1 MLYYDK
7 GCAALRPHLFQQE
20 GMIAMKKRFLA
31 ALMAVLMLGA
41 VTGCSENGGSGDAGN
56 SDKIRIGGLAP
67 LTGDAS
73 SYGVAVNNGVLMAV
87 EDINADGGING
98 KQIEYIY
105 YDEKGDATEAVNA
118 YNKLVQNDQVVAIIG
133 DVTTKPTLAVAQQS
147 QQDNIPI
154 ITASATAAE
163 VTTTGPNIFRACFT
177 DPFQGELMASYA
189 SEKLGASTVAVLY
202 DMADDYSSGIAEAFV
217 AKAGELGMTV
227 VAEEKYQDGDVDF
240 KSQLTNIKGQNP
252 DVLFLPVYY
261 EDLRLISA
269 QANEVG
275 VTATLCGADGWD
287 SVLTDNFD
295 SSVLD
300 GGVFCSQYSTES
312 TDERVQNFISTYKEK
327 YEMDPNMFAVLAYD
341 ATYMMATAIEN
352 AGSTDSQAIIDAMAA
367 LEYDGLT
374 GHMTFDADRNPQKS
388 AVIVSIQDN
397 AYKFVENYNPEA

>member
-1 MLYYDK
+1 
-7 GCAALRPHLFQQE
+7 
-20 GMIAMKKRFLA
+20 MKKRILA
-31 ALMAVLMLGA
+31 ALMALAMLGA
-41 VTGCSENGGSGDAGN
+41 FSGCSNTGDGGSASGG
-56 SDKIRIGGLAP
+56 SDSDTIRIGGLAP
-67 LTGDAS
+67 LTGDAA
-73 SYGVAVNNGVLMAV
+73 SYGVAVNNAIQMAV
-87 EDINADGGING
+87 EDINANGGIDG

-105 YDEKGDATEAVNA
+105 YDEKGDTTEATNA
-118 YNKLVQNDQVVAIIG
+118 YNKLVQDDKVVAIIG
-133 DVTTKPTLAVAQQS
+133 DVTTKPTLAVAQTS

-154 ITASATAAE
+154 ITATATAAE
-163 VTTTGPNIFRACFT
+163 VTLTGSNIFRACFT

-189 SEKLGASTVAVLY
+189 SEKLGATKVAVLS

-217 AKAGELGMTV
+217 AKAEELGMQV
-227 VAEEKYQDGDVDF
+227 VADEKYQDGDVDF

-269 QANEVG
+269 QAKEVG
-275 VTATLCGADGWD
+275 VTAQLCGADGWD

-295 SSVLD
+295 SSVLN

-312 TDERVQNFISTYKEK
+312 TDERVQSFISAYKEK

-341 ATYMMATAIEN
+341 ATNMMAQAISD

-374 GHMTFDADRNPQKS
+374 GHMTFDEDRNPQKS

-397 AYKFVENYNPEA
+397 VYKFVENYDPEA

>member
-1 MLYYDK
+1 M
-7 GCAALRPHLFQQE
+7 AL
-20 GMIAMKKRFLA
+20 A
-31 ALMAVLMLGA
+31 MLGA
-41 VTGCSENGGSGDAGN
+41 FSGCSNTGDGGSASGG
-56 SDKIRIGGLAP
+56 SDSDTIRIGGLAP
-67 LTGDAS
+67 LTGDAA
-73 SYGVAVNNGVLMAV
+73 SYGVAVNNAIQMAV
-87 EDINADGGING
+87 EDINANGGIDG

-105 YDEKGDATEAVNA
+105 YDEKGDTTEATNA
-118 YNKLVQNDQVVAIIG
+118 YNKLVQDDKVVAIIG
-133 DVTTKPTLAVAQQS
+133 DVTTKPTLAVAQTS

-154 ITASATAAE
+154 ITATATAAE
-163 VTTTGPNIFRACFT
+163 VTLTGPNIFRACFT

-189 SEKLGASTVAVLY
+189 SEKLGATKVAVLS

-217 AKAGELGMTV
+217 AKAEELGMQV
-227 VAEEKYQDGDVDF
+227 VADEKYQDGDVDF

-269 QANEVG
+269 QAKEVG
-275 VTATLCGADGWD
+275 VTAQLCGADGWD

-295 SSVLD
+295 SSVLN

-312 TDERVQNFISTYKEK
+312 TDERVQSFISAYKEK

-341 ATYMMATAIEN
+341 ATNMMAQAISD

-374 GHMTFDADRNPQKS
+374 GRMTFDEDRNPQKS

-397 AYKFVENYNPEA
+397 AYKFVENYDPEA

>member
-1 MLYYDK
+1 M
-7 GCAALRPHLFQQE
+7 AL
-20 GMIAMKKRFLA
+20 A
-31 ALMAVLMLGA
+31 MLGA
-41 VTGCSENGGSGDAGN
+41 FSGCSNTGDGGSASGG
-56 SDKIRIGGLAP
+56 SDSDTIRIGGLAP
-67 LTGDAS
+67 LTGDAA
-73 SYGVAVNNGVLMAV
+73 SYGVAVNNAIQMAV
-87 EDINADGGING
+87 EDINANGGIDG
-98 KQIEYIY
+98 KQIKYIY
-105 YDEKGDATEAVNA
+105 YDEKGDTTEATNA
-118 YNKLVQNDQVVAIIG
+118 YNKLVQGDKVVAIIG
-133 DVTTKPTLAVAQQS
+133 DVTTKPTLAVAQTS

-154 ITASATAAE
+154 ITATATAAE
-163 VTTTGPNIFRACFT
+163 VTLTGPNIFRACFT

-189 SEKLGASTVAVLY
+189 SEKLGATKVAVLS

-217 AKAGELGMTV
+217 AKAEELGMQV
-227 VAEEKYQDGDVDF
+227 VADEKYQDGDVDF

-269 QANEVG
+269 QAKEVG
-275 VTATLCGADGWD
+275 VTAQLCGADGWD

-312 TDERVQNFISTYKEK
+312 TDERVQNFISAYKEK

-341 ATYMMATAIEN
+341 ATNMMAQAISD

-374 GHMTFDADRNPQKS
+374 GRMTFDEDRNPQKS

-397 AYKFVENYNPEA
+397 AYKFVENYDPEA

>member
-1 MLYYDK
+1 
-7 GCAALRPHLFQQE
+7 
-20 GMIAMKKRFLA
+20 MKKRILA
-31 ALMAVLMLGA
+31 ALMALAMLGA
-41 VTGCSENGGSGDAGN
+41 FSGCSNTGDGGSASGG
-56 SDKIRIGGLAP
+56 SDSDTIRIGGLAP
-67 LTGDAS
+67 LTGDAA
-73 SYGVAVNNGVLMAV
+73 SYGVAVNNAIQMAV
-87 EDINADGGING
+87 EDINANGGIDG

-105 YDEKGDATEAVNA
+105 YDEKGDTTEATNA
-118 YNKLVQNDQVVAIIG
+118 YNKLVQDDKVVAIIG
-133 DVTTKPTLAVAQQS
+133 DVTTKPTLAVAQTS

-154 ITASATAAE
+154 ITATATAAE
-163 VTTTGPNIFRACFT
+163 VTLTGPNIFRACFT

-189 SEKLGASTVAVLY
+189 SEKLGATKVAVLS

-217 AKAGELGMTV
+217 AKAEELGMQV
-227 VAEEKYQDGDVDF
+227 VADEKYQDGDVDF

-269 QANEVG
+269 QAKEVG
-275 VTATLCGADGWD
+275 VTAQLCGADGWD

-295 SSVLD
+295 SSVLN

-341 ATYMMATAIEN
+341 ATNMMAQAISD

-374 GHMTFDADRNPQKS
+374 GRMTFDEDRNPQKS

-397 AYKFVENYNPEA
+397 VYKFVENYDPEA

>member
-1 MLYYDK
+1 
-7 GCAALRPHLFQQE
+7 
-20 GMIAMKKRFLA
+20 MKKRILA
-31 ALMAVLMLGA
+31 ALMALAMLGA
-41 VTGCSENGGSGDAGN
+41 FSGCSNTGDGGSASGG
-56 SDKIRIGGLAP
+56 SDSDTIRIGGLAP
-67 LTGDAS
+67 LTGDAA
-73 SYGVAVNNGVLMAV
+73 SYGVAVNNAIQMAV
-87 EDINADGGING
+87 EDINANGGIDG

-105 YDEKGDATEAVNA
+105 YDEKGDTTEATNA
-118 YNKLVQNDQVVAIIG
+118 YNKLVQDDKVVAIIG
-133 DVTTKPTLAVAQQS
+133 DVTTKPTLAVAQTS

-154 ITASATAAE
+154 ITATATAAE
-163 VTTTGPNIFRACFT
+163 VTLTGPNIFRACFT
-177 DPFQGELMASYA
+177 DPFQGELMAFYA
-189 SEKLGASTVAVLY
+189 SEKLGATKVAVLS

-217 AKAGELGMTV
+217 AKAEELGMQV
-227 VAEEKYQDGDVDF
+227 VADEKYQDGDVDF

-269 QANEVG
+269 QAKEVG
-275 VTATLCGADGWD
+275 VTAQLCGADGWD

-295 SSVLD
+295 SSVLN

-341 ATYMMATAIEN
+341 ATNMMAQAISD

-374 GHMTFDADRNPQKS
+374 GHMTFDEDRNPQKS

-397 AYKFVENYNPEA
+397 VYKFVENYDPEA

>member
-1 MLYYDK
+1 M
-7 GCAALRPHLFQQE
+7 AL
-20 GMIAMKKRFLA
+20 A
-31 ALMAVLMLGA
+31 MLGA
-41 VTGCSENGGSGDAGN
+41 FSGCSNTGDGGSASGG
-56 SDKIRIGGLAP
+56 SDSDTIRIGGLAP
-67 LTGDAS
+67 LTGDAA
-73 SYGVAVNNGVLMAV
+73 SYGVAVNNAIQMAV
-87 EDINADGGING
+87 EDINANGGIDG

-105 YDEKGDATEAVNA
+105 YDEKGDTTEATNA
-118 YNKLVQNDQVVAIIG
+118 YNKLVQGDKVVAIIG
-133 DVTTKPTLAVAQQS
+133 DVTTKPTLAVAQTS

-154 ITASATAAE
+154 ITATATAAE
-163 VTTTGPNIFRACFT
+163 VTLTGPNIFRACFT

-189 SEKLGASTVAVLY
+189 SEKLGATKVAVLS

-217 AKAGELGMTV
+217 AKAEELGMQV
-227 VAEEKYQDGDVDF
+227 VADEKYQDGDVDF
-240 KSQLTNIKGQNP
+240 KSQLTNIKSQNP

-269 QANEVG
+269 QAKEVG
-275 VTATLCGADGWD
+275 VTAQLCGADGWD

-295 SSVLD
+295 SSVLN

-312 TDERVQNFISTYKEK
+312 TDERVQNFISAYKEK

-341 ATYMMATAIEN
+341 ATNMMAQAISD

-374 GHMTFDADRNPQKS
+374 GHMTFDEDRNPQKS

-397 AYKFVENYNPEA
+397 AYKFVENYDPEA

>member
-1 MLYYDK
+1 M
-7 GCAALRPHLFQQE
+7 AL
-20 GMIAMKKRFLA
+20 A
-31 ALMAVLMLGA
+31 MLGA
-41 VTGCSENGGSGDAGN
+41 FSGCSNTGDGGSASGG
-56 SDKIRIGGLAP
+56 SDSDTIRIGGLAP
-67 LTGDAS
+67 LTGDAA
-73 SYGVAVNNGVLMAV
+73 SYGVAVNNAIQMAV
-87 EDINADGGING
+87 EDINANGGIDG

-105 YDEKGDATEAVNA
+105 YDEKGDTTEATNA
-118 YNKLVQNDQVVAIIG
+118 YNKLVQDDKVVAIIG
-133 DVTTKPTLAVAQQS
+133 DVTTKPTLAVAQTS

-154 ITASATAAE
+154 ITATATAAE
-163 VTTTGPNIFRACFT
+163 VTLTGPNIFRACFT

-189 SEKLGASTVAVLY
+189 SEKLGATKVAVLS

-217 AKAGELGMTV
+217 AKAEELGMQV
-227 VAEEKYQDGDVDF
+227 VADEKYQDGDVDF

-269 QANEVG
+269 QAKEVG
-275 VTATLCGADGWD
+275 VTAQLCGADGWD

-295 SSVLD
+295 SSVLN

-312 TDERVQNFISTYKEK
+312 TDERVQNFISAYKEK

-341 ATYMMATAIEN
+341 ATNMMAQAISD

-374 GHMTFDADRNPQKS
+374 GHMTFDEDRNPQKS
-388 AVIVSIQDN
+388 AVIVSIQDD
-397 AYKFVENYNPEA
+397 AYKFVENYDPEA

>member
-1 MLYYDK
+1 M
-7 GCAALRPHLFQQE
+7 AL
-20 GMIAMKKRFLA
+20 A
-31 ALMAVLMLGA
+31 MLGA
-41 VTGCSENGGSGDAGN
+41 FSGCSNTGDGGSASGG
-56 SDKIRIGGLAP
+56 SDSDTIRIGGLAP
-67 LTGDAS
+67 LTGDAA
-73 SYGVAVNNGVLMAV
+73 SYGVAVNNAIQMAV
-87 EDINADGGING
+87 EDINANGGIDG
-98 KQIEYIY
+98 KQIKYIY
-105 YDEKGDATEAVNA
+105 YDEKGDTTEATNA
-118 YNKLVQNDQVVAIIG
+118 YNKLVQDDKVVAIIG
-133 DVTTKPTLAVAQQS
+133 DVTTKPTLAVAQTS

-154 ITASATAAE
+154 ITATATAAE
-163 VTTTGPNIFRACFT
+163 VTLTGPNIFRACFT

-189 SEKLGASTVAVLY
+189 SEKLGATKVAVLS

-217 AKAGELGMTV
+217 AKAEELGMQV
-227 VAEEKYQDGDVDF
+227 VADEKYQDGDVDF

-269 QANEVG
+269 QAKEVG
-275 VTATLCGADGWD
+275 VTAQLCGADGWD

-295 SSVLD
+295 SSVLN

-312 TDERVQNFISTYKEK
+312 TDERVQNFISAYKEK

-341 ATYMMATAIEN
+341 ATNMMAQAISD

-374 GHMTFDADRNPQKS
+374 GHMTFDEDRNPQKS

-397 AYKFVENYNPEA
+397 AYKFVENYDPEA

>member
-1 MLYYDK
+1 M
-7 GCAALRPHLFQQE
+7 AL
-20 GMIAMKKRFLA
+20 A
-31 ALMAVLMLGA
+31 MLGA
-41 VTGCSENGGSGDAGN
+41 FSGCSNTGDGGSASGG
-56 SDKIRIGGLAP
+56 SDSDTIRIGGLAP
-67 LTGDAS
+67 LTGDAA
-73 SYGVAVNNGVLMAV
+73 SYGVAVNNAIQMAV
-87 EDINADGGING
+87 EDINANGGIDG

-105 YDEKGDATEAVNA
+105 YDEKGDTTEATNA
-118 YNKLVQNDQVVAIIG
+118 YNKLVQDDKVVAIIG
-133 DVTTKPTLAVAQQS
+133 DVTTKPTLAVAQTS

-154 ITASATAAE
+154 ITATATAAE
-163 VTTTGPNIFRACFT
+163 VTLTGPNIFRACFT

-189 SEKLGASTVAVLY
+189 SEKLGATKVAVLS

-217 AKAGELGMTV
+217 AKAEELGMQV
-227 VAEEKYQDGDVDF
+227 VADEKYQDGDVDF
-240 KSQLTNIKGQNP
+240 KSQLTNIKSQNP

-269 QANEVG
+269 QAKEVG
-275 VTATLCGADGWD
+275 VTAQLCGADGWD

-295 SSVLD
+295 SSVLN

-312 TDERVQNFISTYKEK
+312 TDERVQNFISAYKEK

-341 ATYMMATAIEN
+341 ATNMMAQAISD

-374 GHMTFDADRNPQKS
+374 GHMTFDEDRNPQKS

-397 AYKFVENYNPEA
+397 AYKFVENYDPEA

>member
-1 MLYYDK
+1 
-7 GCAALRPHLFQQE
+7 
-20 GMIAMKKRFLA
+20 MKKRILA
-31 ALMAVLMLGA
+31 ALMALAMLGA
-41 VTGCSENGGSGDAGN
+41 FSGCSNTGDGGSASGG
-56 SDKIRIGGLAP
+56 SDSDTIRIGGLAP
-67 LTGDAS
+67 LTGDAA
-73 SYGVAVNNGVLMAV
+73 SYGVAVNNAIQMAV
-87 EDINADGGING
+87 EDINANGGIDG

-105 YDEKGDATEAVNA
+105 YDEKGDTTEATNA
-118 YNKLVQNDQVVAIIG
+118 YNKLVQDDKVVAIIG
-133 DVTTKPTLAVAQQS
+133 DVTTKPTLAVAQTS

-154 ITASATAAE
+154 ITATATAAE
-163 VTTTGPNIFRACFT
+163 VTLTGPNIFRACFT

-189 SEKLGASTVAVLY
+189 SEKLGATKVAVLS

-217 AKAGELGMTV
+217 AKAEELGMQV
-227 VAEEKYQDGDVDF
+227 VADEKYQDGDVDF

-269 QANEVG
+269 QAKEVG
-275 VTATLCGADGWD
+275 VTAQLCGADGWD

-295 SSVLD
+295 SSVLN

-341 ATYMMATAIEN
+341 ATNMMAQAISD

-374 GHMTFDADRNPQKS
+374 GHMTFDEDRNPKKS

-397 AYKFVENYNPEA
+397 VYKFVENYDPEA

>member
-1 MLYYDK
+1 
-7 GCAALRPHLFQQE
+7 
-20 GMIAMKKRFLA
+20 MKKRILA

-41 VTGCSENGGSGDAGN
+41 FSGCSESGDSGDAGS
-56 SDKIRIGGLAP
+56 SDTIRIGGLAP

-73 SYGVAVNNGVLMAV
+73 SYGVAVNNGIQMAV
-87 EDINADGGING
+87 EDINAAGGIDG
-98 KQIEYIY
+98 KQIDYIY

-163 VTTTGPNIFRACFT
+163 VTLTGPNIFRACFT
-177 DPFQGELMASYA
+177 DPFQGQLMASYA

-202 DMADDYSSGIAEAFV
+202 DMADDYSSGIAKAFV
-217 AKAGELGMTV
+217 EKAAELGMTV

-295 SSVLD
+295 SSVLN

-327 YEMDPNMFAVLAYD
+327 YEIDPNMFAVLAYD
-341 ATYMMATAIEN
+341 ATYMMATAIDN
-352 AGSTDSQAIIDAMAA
+352 ADSTDSQAIIDAMAA

-397 AYKFVENYNPEA
+397 AYKFVENYNPEQ

>member
-1 MLYYDK
+1 
-7 GCAALRPHLFQQE
+7 
-20 GMIAMKKRFLA
+20 MKKRILA
-31 ALMAVLMLGA
+31 ALMALAMLGA
-41 VTGCSENGGSGDAGN
+41 FSGCSNTGDGGSVSGG
-56 SDKIRIGGLAP
+56 SDSDTIRIGGLAP
-67 LTGDAS
+67 LTGDAA
-73 SYGVAVNNGVLMAV
+73 SYGVAVNNAIQMAV
-87 EDINADGGING
+87 EDINANGGIDG

-105 YDEKGDATEAVNA
+105 YDEKGDTTEATNA
-118 YNKLVQNDQVVAIIG
+118 YNKLVQDDKVVAIIG
-133 DVTTKPTLAVAQQS
+133 DVTTKPTLAVAQTS

-154 ITASATAAE
+154 ITATATAAE
-163 VTTTGPNIFRACFT
+163 VTLTGPNIFRACFT

-189 SEKLGASTVAVLY
+189 SEKLGATKVAVLS

-217 AKAGELGMTV
+217 AKAEELGMQV
-227 VAEEKYQDGDVDF
+227 VADEKYQDGDVDF

-269 QANEVG
+269 QAKEVG
-275 VTATLCGADGWD
+275 VTAQLCGADGWD

-295 SSVLD
+295 SSVLN

-312 TDERVQNFISTYKEK
+312 TDERVQSFISAYKEK

-341 ATYMMATAIEN
+341 ATNMMAQAISD

-374 GHMTFDADRNPQKS
+374 GRMTFDEDRNPQKS

-397 AYKFVENYNPEA
+397 AYKFVENYDPEA

>member
-1 MLYYDK
+1 
-7 GCAALRPHLFQQE
+7 
-20 GMIAMKKRFLA
+20 MKKRILA
-31 ALMAVLMLGA
+31 ALMAVMMLGA
-41 VTGCSENGGSGDAGN
+41 FSGCSNDSGSADAGD
-56 SDKIRIGGLAP
+56 SDTIRIGGLAP

-73 SYGVAVNNGVLMAV
+73 SYGVAVNNGIQMAI
-87 EDINADGGING
+87 EDINADGGIGG

-118 YNKLVQNDQVVAIIG
+118 YNKLVQDDKVVAIIG

-163 VTTTGPNIFRACFT
+163 VTLTGPNIFRACFT

-189 SEKLGASTVAVLY
+189 AEKLGASTVAVLY

-217 AKAGELGMTV
+217 AKAGELGLTV

-327 YEMDPNMFAVLAYD
+327 YEIDPNMFAVLAYD

-374 GHMTFDADRNPQKS
+374 GHMTFDENRNPQKS

-397 AYKFVENYNPEA
+397 AYKFVENYDPEQ

>member
-1 MLYYDK
+1 
-7 GCAALRPHLFQQE
+7 
-20 GMIAMKKRFLA
+20 MKKRILA
-31 ALMAVLMLGA
+31 ALMAVMMLGA
-41 VTGCSENGGSGDAGN
+41 FSGCSNDGGSADAGD
-56 SDKIRIGGLAP
+56 SDTIRIGGLAP

-73 SYGVAVNNGVLMAV
+73 SYGVAVNNGIQMAI
-87 EDINADGGING
+87 EDINADGGIGG

-118 YNKLVQNDQVVAIIG
+118 YNKLVQDDKVVAIIG

-163 VTTTGPNIFRACFT
+163 VTLTGPNIFRACFT

-189 SEKLGASTVAVLY
+189 AEKLGASTVAVLY

-217 AKAGELGMTV
+217 AKAGELGLTV

-240 KSQLTNIKGQNP
+240 KSQLTNVKGQNP

-261 EDLRLISA
+261 EDLRLIAA

-275 VTATLCGADGWD
+275 VTSTLCGADGWD

-327 YEMDPNMFAVLAYD
+327 YEIDPNMFAVLAYD

-374 GHMTFDADRNPQKS
+374 GHMTFDEDRNPQKS

-397 AYKFVENYNPEA
+397 AYKFVENYDPEQ

>member
-1 MLYYDK
+1 
-7 GCAALRPHLFQQE
+7 
-20 GMIAMKKRFLA
+20 MKKRFLA

-56 SDKIRIGGLAP
+56 SDTIRIGGLAP

-73 SYGVAVNNGVLMAV
+73 SYGVAVNNGIQMAV

-98 KQIEYIY
+98 KQIQYIY
-105 YDEKGDATEAVNA
+105 YDEKGDPTEAVNA

-163 VTTTGPNIFRACFT
+163 VTLTGPNIFRACFT

-295 SSVLD
+295 SSVLN

-312 TDERVQNFISTYKEK
+312 TDERVQDFISTYKEK
-327 YEMDPNMFAVLAYD
+327 YEIDPNMFAVLAYD

-374 GHMTFDADRNPQKS
+374 GHMTFDEERNPQKS

-397 AYKFVENYNPEA
+397 AYKFVENYDPEA

>member
-1 MLYYDK
+1 
-7 GCAALRPHLFQQE
+7 
-20 GMIAMKKRFLA
+20 MKKRILA
-31 ALMAVLMLGA
+31 ALMALAMLGA
-41 VTGCSENGGSGDAGN
+41 FSGCSNTGDGGSASGG
-56 SDKIRIGGLAP
+56 SDSDTIRIGGLAP
-67 LTGDAS
+67 LTGDAA
-73 SYGVAVNNGVLMAV
+73 SYGVAVNNAIQMAV
-87 EDINADGGING
+87 EDINANGGIDG

-105 YDEKGDATEAVNA
+105 YDEKGDTTEATNA
-118 YNKLVQNDQVVAIIG
+118 YNKLVQDDKVVAIIG
-133 DVTTKPTLAVAQQS
+133 DVTTKPTLAVAQTS

-154 ITASATAAE
+154 ITATATAAE
-163 VTTTGPNIFRACFT
+163 VTLTGPNIFRACFT

-189 SEKLGASTVAVLY
+189 SEKLGATKVAVLS

-217 AKAGELGMTV
+217 AKAEELGMQV
-227 VAEEKYQDGDVDF
+227 VADEKYQDGDVDF

-269 QANEVG
+269 QAKEVG
-275 VTATLCGADGWD
+275 VTAQLCGADGWD

-295 SSVLD
+295 SSVLN

-312 TDERVQNFISTYKEK
+312 TDERVQNFISAYKEK

-341 ATYMMATAIEN
+341 ATNMMAQAISD
-352 AGSTDSQAIIDAMAA
+352 ADSTDSQAIIDAMAA

-374 GHMTFDADRNPQKS
+374 GHMTFDEDRNPKKS

-397 AYKFVENYNPEA
+397 AYKFVENYDPEA

>member
-1 MLYYDK
+1 M
-7 GCAALRPHLFQQE
+7 AL
-20 GMIAMKKRFLA
+20 A
-31 ALMAVLMLGA
+31 MLGA
-41 VTGCSENGGSGDAGN
+41 FSGCSNTGDGGSASGG
-56 SDKIRIGGLAP
+56 SDSDTIRIGGLAP
-67 LTGDAS
+67 LTGDAA
-73 SYGVAVNNGVLMAV
+73 SYGVAVNNAIQMAV
-87 EDINADGGING
+87 EDINANGGIDG

-105 YDEKGDATEAVNA
+105 YDEKGDTTEATNA
-118 YNKLVQNDQVVAIIG
+118 YNKLVQDDKVVAIIG
-133 DVTTKPTLAVAQQS
+133 DVTTKPTLAVAQTS

-154 ITASATAAE
+154 ITATATAAE
-163 VTTTGPNIFRACFT
+163 VTLTGPNIFRACFT

-189 SEKLGASTVAVLY
+189 SEKLGATKVAVLS

-217 AKAGELGMTV
+217 AKAEELGMQV
-227 VAEEKYQDGDVDF
+227 VADEKYQDGDVDF

-269 QANEVG
+269 QAKEVG
-275 VTATLCGADGWD
+275 VTAQLCGADGWD

-295 SSVLD
+295 SSVLN

-341 ATYMMATAIEN
+341 ATNMMAQAISD

-374 GHMTFDADRNPQKS
+374 GHMTFDEDRNPQKS

-397 AYKFVENYNPEA
+397 VYKFVENYDPEA

>member
-1 MLYYDK
+1 M
-7 GCAALRPHLFQQE
+7 AL
-20 GMIAMKKRFLA
+20 A
-31 ALMAVLMLGA
+31 MLGA
-41 VTGCSENGGSGDAGN
+41 FSGCSNTGDGGSASGG
-56 SDKIRIGGLAP
+56 SDSDTIRIGGLAP
-67 LTGDAS
+67 LTGDAA
-73 SYGVAVNNGVLMAV
+73 SYGVAVNNAIQMAV
-87 EDINADGGING
+87 EDINANGGIDG

-105 YDEKGDATEAVNA
+105 YDEKGDTTEATNA
-118 YNKLVQNDQVVAIIG
+118 YNKLVQDDKVVAIIG
-133 DVTTKPTLAVAQQS
+133 DVTTKPTLAVAQTS

-154 ITASATAAE
+154 ITATATAAE
-163 VTTTGPNIFRACFT
+163 VTLTGSNIFRACFT

-189 SEKLGASTVAVLY
+189 SEKLGATKVAVLS

-217 AKAGELGMTV
+217 AKAEELGMQV
-227 VAEEKYQDGDVDF
+227 VADEKYQDGDVDF

-269 QANEVG
+269 QAKEVG
-275 VTATLCGADGWD
+275 VTAQLCGADGWD

-295 SSVLD
+295 SSVLN

-312 TDERVQNFISTYKEK
+312 TDERVQSFISAYKEK

-341 ATYMMATAIEN
+341 ATNMMAQAISD

-374 GHMTFDADRNPQKS
+374 GHMTFDEDRNPKKS

-397 AYKFVENYNPEA
+397 AYKFVENYDPEA

>member
-1 MLYYDK
+1 M
-7 GCAALRPHLFQQE
+7 AL
-20 GMIAMKKRFLA
+20 A
-31 ALMAVLMLGA
+31 MLGA
-41 VTGCSENGGSGDAGN
+41 FSGCSNTGDGGSASGG
-56 SDKIRIGGLAP
+56 SDSDTIRIGGLAP
-67 LTGDAS
+67 LTGDAA
-73 SYGVAVNNGVLMAV
+73 SYGVAVNNAIQMAV
-87 EDINADGGING
+87 EDINANGGIDG

-105 YDEKGDATEAVNA
+105 YDEKGDTTEATNA
-118 YNKLVQNDQVVAIIG
+118 YNKLVQDDKVVAIIG
-133 DVTTKPTLAVAQQS
+133 DVTTKPTLAVAQTS

-154 ITASATAAE
+154 ITATATAAE
-163 VTTTGPNIFRACFT
+163 VTLTGPNIFRACFT

-189 SEKLGASTVAVLY
+189 SEKLGATKVAVLS

-217 AKAGELGMTV
+217 AKAEELGMQV
-227 VAEEKYQDGDVDF
+227 VADEKYQDGDVDF

-269 QANEVG
+269 QAKEVG
-275 VTATLCGADGWD
+275 VTAQLCGADGWD

-312 TDERVQNFISTYKEK
+312 TDERVQNFISAYKEK

-341 ATYMMATAIEN
+341 ATNMMAQAISD

-374 GHMTFDADRNPQKS
+374 GHMTFDEDRNPQKS

-397 AYKFVENYNPEA
+397 AYKFVENYDPEA

>member
-1 MLYYDK
+1 
-7 GCAALRPHLFQQE
+7 
-20 GMIAMKKRFLA
+20 MKKRILA
-31 ALMAVLMLGA
+31 ALMALAMLGA
-41 VTGCSENGGSGDAGN
+41 FSGCSNTGDGGSASGG
-56 SDKIRIGGLAP
+56 SDSDTIRIGGLAP
-67 LTGDAS
+67 LTGDAA
-73 SYGVAVNNGVLMAV
+73 SYGVAVNNAIQMAV
-87 EDINADGGING
+87 EDINANGGIDG

-105 YDEKGDATEAVNA
+105 YDEKGDTTEATNA
-118 YNKLVQNDQVVAIIG
+118 YNKLVQDDKVVAIIG
-133 DVTTKPTLAVAQQS
+133 DVTTKPTLAVAQTS

-154 ITASATAAE
+154 ITATATAAE
-163 VTTTGPNIFRACFT
+163 VTLTGPNIFRACFT

-189 SEKLGASTVAVLY
+189 SEKLGATKVAVLS

-217 AKAGELGMTV
+217 AKAEELGMQV
-227 VAEEKYQDGDVDF
+227 VADEKYQDGDVDF

-269 QANEVG
+269 QAKEVG
-275 VTATLCGADGWD
+275 VTAQLCGADGWD

-312 TDERVQNFISTYKEK
+312 TDERVQNFISAYKEK

-341 ATYMMATAIEN
+341 ATNMMAQAISD

-374 GHMTFDADRNPQKS
+374 GHMTFDEDRNPQKS

-397 AYKFVENYNPEA
+397 AYKFVENYDPEA

>member
-1 MLYYDK
+1 M
-7 GCAALRPHLFQQE
+7 AL
-20 GMIAMKKRFLA
+20 A
-31 ALMAVLMLGA
+31 MLGA
-41 VTGCSENGGSGDAGN
+41 FSGCSNTGDGGSASGG
-56 SDKIRIGGLAP
+56 SDSDTIRIGGLAP
-67 LTGDAS
+67 LTGDAA
-73 SYGVAVNNGVLMAV
+73 SYGVAVNNAIQMAV
-87 EDINADGGING
+87 EDINANGGIDG
-98 KQIEYIY
+98 KQIKYIY
-105 YDEKGDATEAVNA
+105 YDEKGDTTEATNA
-118 YNKLVQNDQVVAIIG
+118 YNKLVQDDKVVAIIG
-133 DVTTKPTLAVAQQS
+133 DVTTKPTLAVAQTS

-154 ITASATAAE
+154 ITATATAAE
-163 VTTTGPNIFRACFT
+163 VTLTGPNIFRACFT

-189 SEKLGASTVAVLY
+189 SEKLGATKVAVLS

-217 AKAGELGMTV
+217 AKAEELGMQV
-227 VAEEKYQDGDVDF
+227 VADEKYQDGDVDF

-269 QANEVG
+269 QAKEVG
-275 VTATLCGADGWD
+275 VTAQLCGADGWD

-295 SSVLD
+295 SSVLN

-312 TDERVQNFISTYKEK
+312 TDERVQNFISAYKEK

-341 ATYMMATAIEN
+341 ATNMMAQAISD

-374 GHMTFDADRNPQKS
+374 GHMTFDEDRNPKKS

-397 AYKFVENYNPEA
+397 AYKFVENYDPEA

>member
-1 MLYYDK
+1 M
-7 GCAALRPHLFQQE
+7 AL
-20 GMIAMKKRFLA
+20 A
-31 ALMAVLMLGA
+31 MLGA
-41 VTGCSENGGSGDAGN
+41 FSGCSNTGDGGSASGG
-56 SDKIRIGGLAP
+56 SDSDTIRIGGLAP
-67 LTGDAS
+67 LTGDAA
-73 SYGVAVNNGVLMAV
+73 SYGVAVNNAIQMAV
-87 EDINADGGING
+87 EDINANGGIDG

-105 YDEKGDATEAVNA
+105 YDEKGDTTEATNA
-118 YNKLVQNDQVVAIIG
+118 YNKLVQDDKVVAIIG
-133 DVTTKPTLAVAQQS
+133 DVTTKPTLAVAQTS

-154 ITASATAAE
+154 ITATATAAE
-163 VTTTGPNIFRACFT
+163 VTLTGPNIFRACFT

-189 SEKLGASTVAVLY
+189 SEKLGATKVAVLS

-217 AKAGELGMTV
+217 AKAEELGMQV
-227 VAEEKYQDGDVDF
+227 VADEKYQDGDVDF

-269 QANEVG
+269 QAKEVG
-275 VTATLCGADGWD
+275 VTAQLCGADGWD

-295 SSVLD
+295 SSVLN

-312 TDERVQNFISTYKEK
+312 TDERVQSFISTYKEK

-341 ATYMMATAIEN
+341 ATNMMAQAISD

-374 GHMTFDADRNPQKS
+374 GHMTFDEDRNPKKS

-397 AYKFVENYNPEA
+397 AYKFVENYDPEA

>member
-1 MLYYDK
+1 
-7 GCAALRPHLFQQE
+7 
-20 GMIAMKKRFLA
+20 MKKRILA
-31 ALMAVLMLGA
+31 ALMAVMMLGA
-41 VTGCSENGGSGDAGN
+41 FSGCSNDSGSADAGD
-56 SDKIRIGGLAP
+56 SDTIRIGGLAP

-73 SYGVAVNNGVLMAV
+73 SYGVAVNNGIQMAI
-87 EDINADGGING
+87 EDINADGGIGG
-98 KQIEYIY
+98 KQIDYIY

-118 YNKLVQNDQVVAIIG
+118 YNKLVQDDKVVAIIG

-163 VTTTGPNIFRACFT
+163 VTLTGPNIFRACFT

-189 SEKLGASTVAVLY
+189 AEKLGASTVAVLY

-217 AKAGELGMTV
+217 AKAGELGLTV

-327 YEMDPNMFAVLAYD
+327 YEIDPNMFAVLAYD

-374 GHMTFDADRNPQKS
+374 GHMTFDENRNPQKS

-397 AYKFVENYNPEA
+397 AYKFVENYDPEQ

>member
-1 MLYYDK
+1 M
-7 GCAALRPHLFQQE
+7 AL
-20 GMIAMKKRFLA
+20 A
-31 ALMAVLMLGA
+31 MLGA
-41 VTGCSENGGSGDAGN
+41 FSGCSNTGDGGSASGG
-56 SDKIRIGGLAP
+56 SDSDTIRIGGLAP
-67 LTGDAS
+67 LTGDAA
-73 SYGVAVNNGVLMAV
+73 SYGVAVNNAIQMAV
-87 EDINADGGING
+87 EDINANGGIDG

-105 YDEKGDATEAVNA
+105 YDEKGDTTEATNA
-118 YNKLVQNDQVVAIIG
+118 YNKLVQDDKVVAIIG
-133 DVTTKPTLAVAQQS
+133 DVTTKPTLAVAQTS

-154 ITASATAAE
+154 ITATATAAE
-163 VTTTGPNIFRACFT
+163 VTLTGPNIFRACFT

-189 SEKLGASTVAVLY
+189 SEKLGATKVAVLS

-217 AKAGELGMTV
+217 AKAEELGMQV
-227 VAEEKYQDGDVDF
+227 VADEKYQDGDVDF

-269 QANEVG
+269 QAKEVG
-275 VTATLCGADGWD
+275 VTAQLCGADGWD

-295 SSVLD
+295 SSVLN

-312 TDERVQNFISTYKEK
+312 TDERVQNFISAYKEK

-341 ATYMMATAIEN
+341 ATNMMAQAISD

-374 GHMTFDADRNPQKS
+374 GHMTFDEDRNPQKS

-397 AYKFVENYNPEA
+397 AYKFVENYDPEA

>member
-1 MLYYDK
+1 M
-7 GCAALRPHLFQQE
+7 AL
-20 GMIAMKKRFLA
+20 A
-31 ALMAVLMLGA
+31 MLGA
-41 VTGCSENGGSGDAGN
+41 FSGCSNTGDGGSASGG
-56 SDKIRIGGLAP
+56 SDSDTIRIGGLAP
-67 LTGDAS
+67 LTGDAA
-73 SYGVAVNNGVLMAV
+73 SYGVAVNNAIQMAV
-87 EDINADGGING
+87 EDINANGGIDG

-105 YDEKGDATEAVNA
+105 YDEKGDTTEATNA
-118 YNKLVQNDQVVAIIG
+118 YNKLVQDDKVVAIIG
-133 DVTTKPTLAVAQQS
+133 DVTTKPTLAVAQTS

-154 ITASATAAE
+154 ITATATAAE
-163 VTTTGPNIFRACFT
+163 VTLTGPNIFRACFT

-189 SEKLGASTVAVLY
+189 SEKLGATKVAILS

-217 AKAGELGMTV
+217 AKAEELGMQV
-227 VAEEKYQDGDVDF
+227 VADEKYQDGDVDF

-269 QANEVG
+269 QAKEVG
-275 VTATLCGADGWD
+275 VTAQLCGADGWD

-295 SSVLD
+295 SSMLN

-341 ATYMMATAIEN
+341 ATNMMAQAISD

-374 GHMTFDADRNPQKS
+374 GRMTFDEDRNPQKS

-397 AYKFVENYNPEA
+397 AYKFVENYDPEA

>member
-1 MLYYDK
+1 
-7 GCAALRPHLFQQE
+7 
-20 GMIAMKKRFLA
+20 MKKRILA
-31 ALMAVLMLGA
+31 ALMALAMLGA
-41 VTGCSENGGSGDAGN
+41 FSGCSNTGDGGSASGG
-56 SDKIRIGGLAP
+56 SDSDTIRIGGLAP
-67 LTGDAS
+67 LTGDAA
-73 SYGVAVNNGVLMAV
+73 SYGVAVNNAIQMAV
-87 EDINADGGING
+87 EDINANGGIDG

-105 YDEKGDATEAVNA
+105 YDEKGDTTEATNA
-118 YNKLVQNDQVVAIIG
+118 YNKLVQDDKVVAIIG
-133 DVTTKPTLAVAQQS
+133 DVTTKPTLAVAQTS

-154 ITASATAAE
+154 ITATATAAE
-163 VTTTGPNIFRACFT
+163 VTLTGPNIFRACFT

-189 SEKLGASTVAVLY
+189 SEKLGATKVAVLS

-217 AKAGELGMTV
+217 AKAEELGMQV
-227 VAEEKYQDGDVDF
+227 VADEKYQDGDVDF

-269 QANEVG
+269 QAKEVG
-275 VTATLCGADGWD
+275 VTAQLCGADGWD

-312 TDERVQNFISTYKEK
+312 TDERVQNFISAYKEK

-341 ATYMMATAIEN
+341 ATNMMAQAISD

-374 GHMTFDADRNPQKS
+374 GRMTFDEDRNPQKS

-397 AYKFVENYNPEA
+397 AYKFVENYDPEA

>member
-1 MLYYDK
+1 M
-7 GCAALRPHLFQQE
+7 AL
-20 GMIAMKKRFLA
+20 A
-31 ALMAVLMLGA
+31 MLGA
-41 VTGCSENGGSGDAGN
+41 FSGCSNTGDGGSVSGG
-56 SDKIRIGGLAP
+56 SDSDTIRIGGLAP
-67 LTGDAS
+67 LTGDAA
-73 SYGVAVNNGVLMAV
+73 SYGVAVNNAIQMAV
-87 EDINADGGING
+87 EDINANGGIDG

-105 YDEKGDATEAVNA
+105 YDEKGDTTEATNA
-118 YNKLVQNDQVVAIIG
+118 YNKLVQDDKVVAIIG
-133 DVTTKPTLAVAQQS
+133 DVTTKPTLAVAQTS

-154 ITASATAAE
+154 ITATATAAE
-163 VTTTGPNIFRACFT
+163 VTLTGPNIFRACFT

-189 SEKLGASTVAVLY
+189 SEKLGATKVAVLS

-217 AKAGELGMTV
+217 AKAEELGMQV
-227 VAEEKYQDGDVDF
+227 VADEKYQDGDVDF

-269 QANEVG
+269 QAKEVG
-275 VTATLCGADGWD
+275 VTAQLCGADGWD

-312 TDERVQNFISTYKEK
+312 TDERVQSFISAYKEK

-341 ATYMMATAIEN
+341 ATNMMAQAISD

-374 GHMTFDADRNPQKS
+374 GRMTFDEDRNPQKS

-397 AYKFVENYNPEA
+397 AYKFVENYDPEA

>member
-1 MLYYDK
+1 
-7 GCAALRPHLFQQE
+7 
-20 GMIAMKKRFLA
+20 MKKRILA
-31 ALMAVLMLGA
+31 ALMALAMLGA
-41 VTGCSENGGSGDAGN
+41 FSGCSNTGDGGSASGG
-56 SDKIRIGGLAP
+56 SDSDTIRIGGLAP
-67 LTGDAS
+67 LTGDAA
-73 SYGVAVNNGVLMAV
+73 SYGVAVNNAIQMAV
-87 EDINADGGING
+87 EDINANGGIDG
-98 KQIEYIY
+98 KQIKYIY
-105 YDEKGDATEAVNA
+105 YDEKGDTTEATNA
-118 YNKLVQNDQVVAIIG
+118 YNKLVQDDKVVAIIG
-133 DVTTKPTLAVAQQS
+133 DVTTKPTLAVAQTS

-154 ITASATAAE
+154 ITATATAAE
-163 VTTTGPNIFRACFT
+163 VTLTGPNIFRACFT

-189 SEKLGASTVAVLY
+189 SEKLGATKVAVLS

-217 AKAGELGMTV
+217 AKAEELGMQV
-227 VAEEKYQDGDVDF
+227 VADEKYQDGDVDF

-269 QANEVG
+269 QAKEVG
-275 VTATLCGADGWD
+275 VTAQLCGADGWD

-295 SSVLD
+295 SSVLN

-341 ATYMMATAIEN
+341 ATNMMAQAISD
-352 AGSTDSQAIIDAMAA
+352 AGSTDSQTIIDAMAA

-374 GHMTFDADRNPQKS
+374 GRMTFDEDRNPQKS

-397 AYKFVENYNPEA
+397 AYKFVENYDPEA

>member
-1 MLYYDK
+1 M
-7 GCAALRPHLFQQE
+7 AL
-20 GMIAMKKRFLA
+20 A
-31 ALMAVLMLGA
+31 MLGA
-41 VTGCSENGGSGDAGN
+41 FSGCSNTGDGGSASGG
-56 SDKIRIGGLAP
+56 SDSDTIRIGGLAP
-67 LTGDAS
+67 LTGDAA
-73 SYGVAVNNGVLMAV
+73 SYGVAVNNAIQMAV
-87 EDINADGGING
+87 EDINANGGIDG

-105 YDEKGDATEAVNA
+105 YDEKGDTTEATNA
-118 YNKLVQNDQVVAIIG
+118 YNKLVQDDKVVAIIG
-133 DVTTKPTLAVAQQS
+133 DVTTKPTLAVAQTS

-154 ITASATAAE
+154 ITATATAAE
-163 VTTTGPNIFRACFT
+163 VTLTGPNIFRACFT

-189 SEKLGASTVAVLY
+189 SEKLGATKVAVLS

-217 AKAGELGMTV
+217 AKAEELGMQV
-227 VAEEKYQDGDVDF
+227 VADEKYQDGDVDF

-269 QANEVG
+269 QAKEVG
-275 VTATLCGADGWD
+275 VTAQLCGADGWD

-295 SSVLD
+295 SSVLN

-312 TDERVQNFISTYKEK
+312 TDERVQSFISAYKEK

-341 ATYMMATAIEN
+341 ATNMMAQAISD

-374 GHMTFDADRNPQKS
+374 GHMTFDEDRNPQKS

-397 AYKFVENYNPEA
+397 AYKFVENYDPEA

>member
-1 MLYYDK
+1 M
-7 GCAALRPHLFQQE
+7 AL
-20 GMIAMKKRFLA
+20 A
-31 ALMAVLMLGA
+31 MLGA
-41 VTGCSENGGSGDAGN
+41 FSGCSNTGDGGSASGG
-56 SDKIRIGGLAP
+56 SDSDTIRIGGLAP
-67 LTGDAS
+67 LTGDAA
-73 SYGVAVNNGVLMAV
+73 SYGVAVNNAIQMAV
-87 EDINADGGING
+87 EDINANGGIDG

-105 YDEKGDATEAVNA
+105 YDEKGDTTEATNA
-118 YNKLVQNDQVVAIIG
+118 YNKLVQDDKVVAIIG
-133 DVTTKPTLAVAQQS
+133 DVTTKPTLAVAQTS

-154 ITASATAAE
+154 ITATATAAE
-163 VTTTGPNIFRACFT
+163 VTLTGPNIFRACFT

-189 SEKLGASTVAVLY
+189 SEKLGATKVAVLS

-217 AKAGELGMTV
+217 AKAEELGMQV
-227 VAEEKYQDGDVDF
+227 VADEKYQDGDVDF

-269 QANEVG
+269 QAKEVG
-275 VTATLCGADGWD
+275 VTAQLCGADGWD

-295 SSVLD
+295 SSVLN

-312 TDERVQNFISTYKEK
+312 TDERVQNFISAYKEK

-341 ATYMMATAIEN
+341 ATNMMAQAISD

-374 GHMTFDADRNPQKS
+374 GRMTFDEDRNPQKS

-397 AYKFVENYNPEA
+397 AYKFVENYDPEA

>member
-1 MLYYDK
+1 M
-7 GCAALRPHLFQQE
+7 AL
-20 GMIAMKKRFLA
+20 A
-31 ALMAVLMLGA
+31 MLGA
-41 VTGCSENGGSGDAGN
+41 FSGCSNTGDGGSASGG
-56 SDKIRIGGLAP
+56 SDSDTIRIGGLAP
-67 LTGDAS
+67 LTGDAA
-73 SYGVAVNNGVLMAV
+73 SYGVAVNNAIQMAV
-87 EDINADGGING
+87 EDINANGGIDG

-105 YDEKGDATEAVNA
+105 YDEKGDTTEATNA
-118 YNKLVQNDQVVAIIG
+118 YNKLVQDDKVVAIIG
-133 DVTTKPTLAVAQQS
+133 DVTTKPTLAVAQTS

-154 ITASATAAE
+154 ITATATAAE
-163 VTTTGPNIFRACFT
+163 VTLTGPNIFRACFT
-177 DPFQGELMASYA
+177 DPFQGELMAFYA
-189 SEKLGASTVAVLY
+189 SEKLGATKVAVLS

-217 AKAGELGMTV
+217 AKAEELGMQV
-227 VAEEKYQDGDVDF
+227 VADEKYQDGDVDF

-269 QANEVG
+269 QAKEVG
-275 VTATLCGADGWD
+275 VTAQLCGADGWD

-295 SSVLD
+295 SSVLN

-341 ATYMMATAIEN
+341 ATNMMAQAISD

-374 GHMTFDADRNPQKS
+374 GHMTFDEDRNPQKS

-397 AYKFVENYNPEA
+397 VYKFVENYDPEA

>member
-1 MLYYDK
+1 
-7 GCAALRPHLFQQE
+7 
-20 GMIAMKKRFLA
+20 MKKRILA
-31 ALMAVLMLGA
+31 ALMALAMLGA
-41 VTGCSENGGSGDAGN
+41 FSGCSNTGDGGSASGG
-56 SDKIRIGGLAP
+56 SDSDTIRIGGLAP
-67 LTGDAS
+67 LTGDAA
-73 SYGVAVNNGVLMAV
+73 SYGVAVNNAIQMAV
-87 EDINADGGING
+87 EDINANGGIDG

-105 YDEKGDATEAVNA
+105 YDEKGDTTEATNA
-118 YNKLVQNDQVVAIIG
+118 YNKLVQDDKVVAIIG
-133 DVTTKPTLAVAQQS
+133 DVTTKPTLAVAQTS

-154 ITASATAAE
+154 ITATATAAE
-163 VTTTGPNIFRACFT
+163 VTLTGSNIFRACFT

-189 SEKLGASTVAVLY
+189 SEKLGATKVAVLS

-217 AKAGELGMTV
+217 AKAEELGMQV
-227 VAEEKYQDGDVDF
+227 VADEKYQDGDVDF
-240 KSQLTNIKGQNP
+240 NSQLTNIKGQNP

-269 QANEVG
+269 QAKEVG
-275 VTATLCGADGWD
+275 VTAQLCGADGWD

-295 SSVLD
+295 SSVLN

-312 TDERVQNFISTYKEK
+312 TDERVQSFISAYKEK

-341 ATYMMATAIEN
+341 ATNMMAQAISD

-374 GHMTFDADRNPQKS
+374 GHMTFDEDRNPKKS

-397 AYKFVENYNPEA
+397 VYKFVENYDPEA

>member
-1 MLYYDK
+1 MVR
-7 GCAALRPHLFQQE
+7 GQRTFSHQE
-20 GMIAMKKRFLA
+20 GMMTMKKRILA
-31 ALMAVLMLGA
+31 ALMALAMLGA
-41 VTGCSENGGSGDAGN
+41 FSGCSNTGNGGSASGG
-56 SDKIRIGGLAP
+56 SDSDTIRIGGLAP
-67 LTGDAS
+67 LTGDAA
-73 SYGVAVNNGVLMAV
+73 SYGVAVNNGIQMAV
-87 EDINADGGING
+87 EDINANGGIDG
-98 KQIEYIY
+98 KQIKYIY
-105 YDEKGDATEAVNA
+105 YDEKGDTTEATNA
-118 YNKLVQNDQVVAIIG
+118 YNKLVQDDKVVAIIG
-133 DVTTKPTLAVAQQS
+133 DVTTKPTLAVAQTS

-154 ITASATAAE
+154 ITATATAAE
-163 VTTTGPNIFRACFT
+163 VTLTGPNIFRACFT

-189 SEKLGASTVAVLY
+189 SEKLGATKVAVLS

-217 AKAGELGMTV
+217 AKAKELGMEV
-227 VAEEKYQDGDVDF
+227 VADEKYQDGDVDF

-269 QANEVG
+269 QAKEVG
-275 VTATLCGADGWD
+275 VTAQLCGADGWD

-295 SSVLD
+295 SSVLN

-341 ATYMMATAIEN
+341 ATNMMAQAISD

-397 AYKFVENYNPEA
+397 AYKFVENYDPEA

>member
-1 MLYYDK
+1 M
-7 GCAALRPHLFQQE
+7 AL
-20 GMIAMKKRFLA
+20 A
-31 ALMAVLMLGA
+31 MLGA
-41 VTGCSENGGSGDAGN
+41 FSGCSNTGDGGSASGG
-56 SDKIRIGGLAP
+56 SDSDTIRIGGLAP
-67 LTGDAS
+67 LTGDAA
-73 SYGVAVNNGVLMAV
+73 SYGVAVNNAIQMAV
-87 EDINADGGING
+87 EDINANGGIDG

-105 YDEKGDATEAVNA
+105 YDEKGDTTEATNA
-118 YNKLVQNDQVVAIIG
+118 YNKLVQDDKVVAIIG
-133 DVTTKPTLAVAQQS
+133 DVTTKPTLAVAQTS

-154 ITASATAAE
+154 ITATATAAE
-163 VTTTGPNIFRACFT
+163 VTLTGSNIFRACFT

-189 SEKLGASTVAVLY
+189 SEKLGATKVAVLS

-217 AKAGELGMTV
+217 AKAEELGMQV
-227 VAEEKYQDGDVDF
+227 VADEKYQDGDVDF

-269 QANEVG
+269 QAKEVG
-275 VTATLCGADGWD
+275 VTAQLCGADGWD

-295 SSVLD
+295 SSVLN

-341 ATYMMATAIEN
+341 ATNMMAQAISD

-374 GHMTFDADRNPQKS
+374 GHMTFDEDRNPQKS

-397 AYKFVENYNPEA
+397 AYKFVENYDPEA